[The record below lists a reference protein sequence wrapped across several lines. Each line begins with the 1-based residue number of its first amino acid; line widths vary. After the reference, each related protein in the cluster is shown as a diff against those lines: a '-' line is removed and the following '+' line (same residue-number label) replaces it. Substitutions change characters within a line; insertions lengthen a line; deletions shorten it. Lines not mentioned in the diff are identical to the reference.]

1 MWVREARIRD
11 DRVALAAP
19 MLDDLTDDQRAAFDR
34 DGFLVIEEGFISDE
48 RVERMRER
56 FEAIYREE
64 YQTGIRPD
72 EVNWIAGR
80 DPDDRTRQ
88 ICNGWKA
95 DDVLATQVLSE
106 RTGRLA
112 AQLMGYDG
120 V

>member
-1 MWVREARIRD
+1 MS
-11 DRVALAAP
+11 
-19 MLDDLTDDQRAAFDR
+19 LTAFTPEQLETFDR
-34 DGFLVIEEGFISDE
+34 DGFLVVDEGFISDDQ
-48 RVERMRER
+48 VERMRER
-56 FEAIYREE
+56 FDAIYRQDYE
-64 YQTGIRPD
+64 TGIRPD

-95 DDVLATQVLSE
+95 DNALAGQVLSE

-120 V
+120 VRSEERRVGKEC